1 MNRNRTKIKGST
13 SLFAITAILATV
25 LGCAY
30 LYLDYKADSR
40 ASETMIALV
49 DDAKSQGAELSYSSV
64 DASPIRQSVEINDF
78 VILGHDQEPDIRL
91 GNIIIKGFSWQD
103 LDNNNNALPRAISV
117 DIKQGEIDFKQ
128 SITNKSAELDA
139 LVGVFGQTISFTT
152 LFAYEI
158 DQNKNQLSVSFLQSV
173 EDNFVFDGELT
184 LGNVAWLKDIKTEQ
198 TQLPNTLLNEAT
210 KSTLNKLS
218 LIYKND
224 GIIEKIRALV
234 SEKTGKTNEQ
244 LVEESITQLQQ
255 LKTLSVSNWGPLFT
269 PLIDEMIKFSQRP
282 KKLKLE
288 IAPKQPLTGQD
299 FMMAFMGG
307 ETNLVQLLE
316 NAQINLKAN

>member
-103 LDNNNNALPRAISV
+103 LDNNNKALPRAISV

-128 SITNKSAELDA
+128 SITNKSAELGA

-184 LGNVAWLKDIKTEQ
+184 LGNIAWLKGIKTEQ

>member
-103 LDNNNNALPRAISV
+103 LDNNNKALPRAISV